1 MVAGRNT
8 HLLQACALAFQA
20 SATYAFQAF
29 MLAFQAFILAFQTFL
44 AFTFQAF
51 AFAFQASLLLRMGH
65 YLGRDSTAIDAFIKD
80 QKFDQW
86 AVNSD
91 LTAILK
97 AMILVEYKTIEQ
109 QGISNQVLNEYKS
122 NQLFCIWYL
131 LDKAN
136 LSKNAIH

>member
-20 SATYAFQAF
+20 SVTYAFQAF
-29 MLAFQAFILAFQTFL
+29 ILAFQAFILAFQTFL

-86 AVNSD
+86 PVNSD
-91 LTAILK
+91 LTAILQ
-97 AMILVEYKTIEQ
+97 AMILVEHKTIEQ

-136 LSKNAIH
+136 LSKNAVH